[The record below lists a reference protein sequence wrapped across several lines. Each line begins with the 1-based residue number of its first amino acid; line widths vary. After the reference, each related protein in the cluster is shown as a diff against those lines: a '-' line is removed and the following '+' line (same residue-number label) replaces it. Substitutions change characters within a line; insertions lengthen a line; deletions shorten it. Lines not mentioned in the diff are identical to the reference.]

1 MYITET
7 TDNVRKLMEE
17 IEHQEDISKL
27 KFLIYIFGLLNNNQ
41 INDKN
46 EANPDL
52 MEDNNVKIFNLESI
66 GLPFN
71 ACTVLLQYFV
81 MLYNGIT
88 NTKDIYED
96 TGNIIG
102 VVYSSEEK
110 TLLAKFEKL
119 GFNEKLDIFSE
130 IIIRCDNET
139 YFKSNIVIPIFDS
152 TSNGY
157 AIAKRIKSLKND

>member
-102 VVYSSEEK
+102 VAYLSEEK

-139 YFKSNIVIPIFDS
+139 YFKSNIVIPMFDS

>member
-102 VVYSSEEK
+102 VAYSSEEK

-139 YFKSNIVIPIFDS
+139 YFKSHIVIPMFDS

>member
-102 VVYSSEEK
+102 VAYSSEEK

-139 YFKSNIVIPIFDS
+139 YFKSNIVIPMFDF

>member
-102 VVYSSEEK
+102 VAYSSEEK
-110 TLLAKFEKL
+110 TLLTKFEKL

-139 YFKSNIVIPIFDS
+139 YFKSNIVIPMFDS

>member
-46 EANPDL
+46 EANTDL

-102 VVYSSEEK
+102 VAYSSEEK

-139 YFKSNIVIPIFDS
+139 YFKSNIVIPMFDS

-157 AIAKRIKSLKND
+157 AIAKRIKNLKND

>member
-1 MYITET
+1 MYITEA

-102 VVYSSEEK
+102 VAYSSEEK

-139 YFKSNIVIPIFDS
+139 YFKSNIVIPMFDS

>member
-81 MLYNGIT
+81 MLYNDIT

-102 VVYSSEEK
+102 VAYSSEEK

-139 YFKSNIVIPIFDS
+139 YFKSNIVIPMFDS

>member
-66 GLPFN
+66 GLSFN

-102 VVYSSEEK
+102 VAYSSEEK

-139 YFKSNIVIPIFDS
+139 YFKSNIVIPMFDP

>member
-41 INDKN
+41 INNKN

-71 ACTVLLQYFV
+71 ACTVLLRYFV

-88 NTKDIYED
+88 DTKDIYED

-102 VVYSSEEK
+102 VAYSFEEK

-139 YFKSNIVIPIFDS
+139 YFKSKIVIPMFDS

>member
-46 EANPDL
+46 EVNPDL

-102 VVYSSEEK
+102 VAYSSEEK

-139 YFKSNIVIPIFDS
+139 YFKSNIVIPMFDS

>member
-7 TDNVRKLMEE
+7 TENVRKLMEE

-102 VVYSSEEK
+102 VAYSSEEK

-139 YFKSNIVIPIFDS
+139 YFKSNIVIPMFDS

>member
-102 VVYSSEEK
+102 VAYSSEEK
-110 TLLAKFEKL
+110 ILLAKFEKL

-139 YFKSNIVIPIFDS
+139 YFKSNIVIPMFDS

>member
-102 VVYSSEEK
+102 VAYSFEEK

-139 YFKSNIVIPIFDS
+139 YFKSNIVIPMFDS

>member
-102 VVYSSEEK
+102 VAYSSEEK

>member
-102 VVYSSEEK
+102 VAYSSEEK

-130 IIIRCDNET
+130 IVIRCDNET
-139 YFKSNIVIPIFDS
+139 YFKSNIVIPMFDS

>member
-102 VVYSSEEK
+102 VAYSSEEK

-139 YFKSNIVIPIFDS
+139 YFKSNIVIPMFDS

-157 AIAKRIKSLKND
+157 AFAKRIKSLKND

>member
-52 MEDNNVKIFNLESI
+52 TEDNNVKIFNLESI

-102 VVYSSEEK
+102 VAYSSEEK

-139 YFKSNIVIPIFDS
+139 YFKSNIVIPMFDS

>member
-27 KFLIYIFGLLNNNQ
+27 KFLICIFGLLNNNQ

-102 VVYSSEEK
+102 VAYSSEEK

-139 YFKSNIVIPIFDS
+139 YFKSNIVIPMFDS

>member
-81 MLYNGIT
+81 MLDNGIT

-102 VVYSSEEK
+102 VAYSSEEK

-139 YFKSNIVIPIFDS
+139 YFKSKIVIPMFDS

>member
-71 ACTVLLQYFV
+71 ACTILLQYFV

-102 VVYSSEEK
+102 VAYSSEEK

-139 YFKSNIVIPIFDS
+139 YFKSNIVIPMFDS

>member
-102 VVYSSEEK
+102 VAYSSEEK

-139 YFKSNIVIPIFDS
+139 YFKSNIVIPMFNS

>member
-102 VVYSSEEK
+102 VAYSSEEK
-110 TLLAKFEKL
+110 TLLAKFEKF

-139 YFKSNIVIPIFDS
+139 YFKSNIVIPMFDS

>member
-66 GLPFN
+66 GLSFN

-102 VVYSSEEK
+102 VAYSSEEK

-139 YFKSNIVIPIFDS
+139 YFKSNIVIPMFDS

>member
-102 VVYSSEEK
+102 VAYSSEEK

-119 GFNEKLDIFSE
+119 GFNEKLDIFNE

-139 YFKSNIVIPIFDS
+139 YFKSNIVIPMFDS

>member
-102 VVYSSEEK
+102 VAYSSEEK
-110 TLLAKFEKL
+110 TLLSKFEKL

-139 YFKSNIVIPIFDS
+139 YFKSNIVIPMFDS

>member
-102 VVYSSEEK
+102 VAYSSEEK

-119 GFNEKLDIFSE
+119 AFNEKLDIFSE

-139 YFKSNIVIPIFDS
+139 YFKSNIVIPMFDS

>member
-7 TDNVRKLMEE
+7 TDNVRKLIEE

-102 VVYSSEEK
+102 VAYSSEEK

-139 YFKSNIVIPIFDS
+139 YFKSNIVIPMFDS

>member
-27 KFLIYIFGLLNNNQ
+27 KFLIYIFALLNNNQ

-102 VVYSSEEK
+102 VAYSSEEK

-139 YFKSNIVIPIFDS
+139 YFKSNIVIPMFDS

>member
-52 MEDNNVKIFNLESI
+52 MEDNNIKIFNLESI

-102 VVYSSEEK
+102 VAYSSEEK

-139 YFKSNIVIPIFDS
+139 YFKSNIVIPMFDS

>member
-102 VVYSSEEK
+102 VAYSSEEK

-139 YFKSNIVIPIFDS
+139 YFKSNIVIPMIDS

>member
-1 MYITET
+1 MYIAET

-102 VVYSSEEK
+102 VAYSSEEK

-139 YFKSNIVIPIFDS
+139 YFKSNIVIPMFDS

>member
-1 MYITET
+1 MYITKT

-102 VVYSSEEK
+102 VAYSFEEK

-119 GFNEKLDIFSE
+119 CFNEKLDIFSE

-139 YFKSNIVIPIFDS
+139 YFKSKIVIPMFDS

-157 AIAKRIKSLKND
+157 DIAKRIKSLKND

>member
-102 VVYSSEEK
+102 VAYSSEEK
-110 TLLAKFEKL
+110 TSLAKFEKL

-139 YFKSNIVIPIFDS
+139 YFKSNIVIPMFDS

>member
-7 TDNVRKLMEE
+7 TDNVRKLMEG

-102 VVYSSEEK
+102 VAYSSEEK

-139 YFKSNIVIPIFDS
+139 YFKSNIVIPMFDS